1 MPCARGWQ
9 VDLGRLTFIK
19 NTCKIQAWEK
29 STMIAEKDMDRV
41 MAILKIIWM
50 ALLGSLAVYLIVGRL
65 VAPVLMPQLG
75 GEAFRM
81 LRTALYAL
89 GFVTLIAAG
98 YVRRLILAPRGPS
111 AGPTQARQYSGLQKY
126 SSWGRTPWTFSC
138 WLGSPPQPCSISAP
152 GRTNCSTSASR
163 C

>member
-1 MPCARGWQ
+1 
-9 VDLGRLTFIK
+9 
-19 NTCKIQAWEK
+19 
-29 STMIAEKDMDRV
+29 MIAEKDMDRV

-89 GFVTLIAAG
+89 GFV
-98 YVRRLILAPRGPS
+98 RRLILAPRGPS

-126 SSWGRTPWTFSC
+126 SSAVIASLAMSESIGIYGLVLFL
-138 WLGSPPQPCSISAP
+138 LGKNTMDLFLLVGISAAAMFYFRP
-152 GRTNCSTSASR
+152 RKDELLNLCQ
-163 C
+163 